1 MPEVLALEQKFK
13 EQATL
18 ADDGV
23 QLQRPT
29 RPSAVGRMR
38 EKQAAGPTVEEDL
51 APLLSAALTMGK
63 VCCDAFVVEPKS
75 KRARGEE
82 ERKTNKTNVSERAS
96 KHRSQ

>member
-1 MPEVLALEQKFK
+1 MRCFVGVLYTSRVPWDVAKK
-13 EQATL
+13 I
-18 ADDGV
+18 
-23 QLQRPT
+23 RSP
-29 RPSAVGRMR
+29 RR

-82 ERKTNKTNVSERAS
+82 ERKANKTNVSERAS